1 MNFKHNIPF
10 SSRDL
15 IPLVNL
21 TTWKALILLNNS
33 LAKHIRHWRSRLIV
47 REFEIRE
54 FTDRPKLIAE
64 DFNQKIYSRQNIT
77 KVHFLSKTTANQL
90 VDFYHEWY
98 EEDIKIFYKRTIR
111 RKKMMVEI
119 STTT

>member
-47 REFEIRE
+47 KEFEIRE
-54 FTDRPKLIAE
+54 FIDHPKLIAE
-64 DFNQKIYSRQNIT
+64 DFNKIYIYI
-77 KVHFLSKTTANQL
+77 FLPKYT
-90 VDFYHEWY
+90 
-98 EEDIKIFYKRTIR
+98 
-111 RKKMMVEI
+111 
-119 STTT
+119 